1 MKQLRVIYRM
11 TLVALLQNRLA
22 ARNCTVDP
30 ISLFLSRRIDRV
42 DASIL
47 RAAVDK
53 RRFNTLA

>member
-1 MKQLRVIYRM
+1 MKHLRMIYRM

-30 ISLFLSRRIDRV
+30 LSLFLSRRIDRV

-47 RAAVDK
+47 HAAMNE